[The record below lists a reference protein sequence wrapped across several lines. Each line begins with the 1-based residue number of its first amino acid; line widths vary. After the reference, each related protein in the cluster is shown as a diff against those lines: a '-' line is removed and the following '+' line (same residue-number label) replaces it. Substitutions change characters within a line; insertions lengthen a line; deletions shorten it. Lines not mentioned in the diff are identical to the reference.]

1 MALRPDQQAI
11 ARVLEYGRSAYHA
24 FPEKVGPVLAL
35 MQLYWEATITQSRRI
50 RGMAA
55 NQILV
60 GAIEGRVGFGPD
72 DFAFIRR
79 DAGRMAQF
87 LIDAEPALRL
97 AVTARNH
104 SAATSIERSL
114 GRKPWWH
121 ADATLDPAPVT
132 NGRMSKRRRLYLG
145 AELLVTWEGET
156 RRARLTSFIGDTE
169 VRLKIGPDAGPV
181 PDAGFKL
188 VSWDRETLAINTPGS
203 NIVDSEAAARGGPIV
218 CPACSGQS
226 RVLCSC
232 LPETYEDVAE
242 LVGDPACEACGGDGD
257 VVCARCAGRGAVLG
271 G

>member
-11 ARVLEYGRSAYHA
+11 AWVLEYSRSAYHA

-132 NGRMSKRRRLYLG
+132 MGGRDAASAPDLVHRRHRG
-145 AELLVTWEGET
+145 A
-156 RRARLTSFIGDTE
+156 AQ
-169 VRLKIGPDAGPV
+169 
-181 PDAGFKL
+181 
-188 VSWDRETLAINTPGS
+188 DR
-203 NIVDSEAAARGGPIV
+203 
-218 CPACSGQS
+218 
-226 RVLCSC
+226 
-232 LPETYEDVAE
+232 
-242 LVGDPACEACGGDGD
+242 
-257 VVCARCAGRGAVLG
+257 AGRGAGARRRLQAGELG
-271 G
+271 PRDAGDQHPWVEYR